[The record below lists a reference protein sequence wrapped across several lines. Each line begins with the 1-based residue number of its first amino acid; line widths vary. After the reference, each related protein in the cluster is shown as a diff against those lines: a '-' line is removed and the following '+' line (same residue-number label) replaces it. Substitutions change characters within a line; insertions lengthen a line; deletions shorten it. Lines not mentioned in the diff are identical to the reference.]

1 MVFGMMEDMPYR
13 EQTFTLKKGDCL
25 YLYTDGVTEALNPSG
40 EFLGDGRLEEMLNR
54 NRDKTGSVDDF
65 TDTMYREVDSFADG
79 EMQADDI
86 TMVFVSRQ

>member
-1 MVFGMMEDMPYR
+1 
-13 EQTFTLKKGDCL
+13 
-25 YLYTDGVTEALNPSG
+25 
-40 EFLGDGRLEEMLNR
+40 MLNR

>member
-1 MVFGMMEDMPYR
+1 M
-13 EQTFTLKKGDCL
+13 
-25 YLYTDGVTEALNPSG
+25 TEALNPSG